1 MRHLRTVNS
10 VIRLLKKEM
19 TLRFV
24 DLGCDLTE
32 AIFVVS
38 SDGAY
43 GTMPGGRSQQG
54 WVVGIANPAIKE
66 GGHKMNLIEW
76 QSTSCKR
83 VVRSSMAI
91 EACAA
96 SLAFELL

>member
-19 TLRFV
+19 ALRFV
-24 DLGCDLTE
+24 DL
-32 AIFVVS
+32 IFVVS